1 MLGCAEDRKVELVH
15 IQLGRPMQDD
25 SVRYSMIIPASVPQ
39 YQLVPHL
46 GDVRD

>member
-1 MLGCAEDRKVELVH
+1 MLGCAEDRDVELMH

-25 SVRYSMIIPASVPQ
+25 FFRYSMIIPASVPH
-39 YQLVPHL
+39 YQLVPRL